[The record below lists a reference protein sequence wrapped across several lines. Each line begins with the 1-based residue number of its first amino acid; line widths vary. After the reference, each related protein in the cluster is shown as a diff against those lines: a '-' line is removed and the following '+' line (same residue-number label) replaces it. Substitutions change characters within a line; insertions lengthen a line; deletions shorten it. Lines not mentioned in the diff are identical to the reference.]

1 MSSDAEQPPLG
12 ILAGAGEYPRLLAEG
27 ARRAGRRIVGIG
39 FRGAEESAFKALCDH
54 YACYRVGAIEGPA
67 AFFQMHGVEEC
78 VLAGQIKPSCIYTL
92 WPDTTARRLLAQM
105 DRRNAHTIFGA
116 VCRYIES
123 QGMHAL
129 PSTVYM
135 EHAMPA
141 EGHIAG
147 PSPTESMLAMARR
160 GMGHA
165 STIADL
171 DIGQSLVMQGEHV
184 LCVEGYKGTNECI
197 KQSAL
202 SDFSGEKI
210 LCKITKH
217 RHDMRFDVPCIGIG
231 TVRHCQR
238 AGIRHLVIEADRT
251 IMLQAAQV
259 REFCAQHG
267 ISLFALPRP
276 PRDEVATHAPQGE
289 DDATHAPQGEDD
301 ATHARALAAQLDAQG
316 IGTSAAVCDGVVIAV
331 GDHQGLEK
339 CIKRAASYMRRLR
352 WARLIN
358 ALLHYLLGYKKSQQA
373 APLILAS
380 TQTLSAQEK
389 KLLRS
394 HKIKLAE

>member
-1 MSSDAEQPPLG
+1 MSSNPVQPPLG

-27 ARRAGRRIVGIG
+27 ARRAGRRIVGVG
-39 FRGAEESAFKALCDH
+39 FRGAEEPAFRALCDH
-54 YACYRVGAIEGPA
+54 YACYRVGAIEAPA
-67 AFFQMHGVEEC
+67 AFFREHGVQQC

-92 WPDTTARRLLAQM
+92 WPDATARRLLARL

-116 VCRYIES
+116 VCHYIES
-123 QGMHAL
+123 QGMCAL

-135 EHAMPA
+135 EHAMPP
-141 EGHIAG
+141 EGLVAG
-147 PSPTESMLAMARR
+147 PRPSEAMLALARR
-160 GMGHA
+160 GMVHA

-197 KQSAL
+197 AQSIT
-202 SDFSGEKI
+202 SDFVGEKI

-217 RHDMRFDVPCIGIG
+217 GHDMRFDVPCIGIG
-231 TVRHCQR
+231 TLRHCLR

-251 IMLQAAQV
+251 IMLQSEQV
-259 REFCAQHG
+259 REFCVQHD

-276 PRDEVATHAPQGE
+276 HSDEIVSHAPCGE
-289 DDATHAPQGEDD
+289 DDAA
-301 ATHARALAAQLDAQG
+301 HARALAAQLHAQG
-316 IGTSAAVCDGVVIAV
+316 VGTSAAVCDGVVIAV
-331 GDHQGLEK
+331 GDNQGLVK
-339 CIKRAASYMRRLR
+339 CIKRAAAYMRRLR

-373 APLILAS
+373 APLLLAS
-380 TQTLSAQEK
+380 TQPLTTQEM
-389 KLLRS
+389 KLLRA